1 MTDIT
6 KHVLD
11 EIAAEMARQ
20 DAKWGEQNHH
30 SMMWL
35 AILME
40 EVGEVAAAALQERKD
55 GYRAELIHVAAV
67 AVAAVESFDRNEVG
81 P

>member
-11 EIAAEMARQ
+11 EIAAERARQ

-30 SMMWL
+30 ETIWL
-35 AILME
+35 AILAE
-40 EVGEVAAAALQERKD
+40 EVGEAAAAALQERKD
-55 GYRAELIHVAAV
+55 GYRAEMMQVAAV
-67 AVAAVESFDRNEVG
+67 AVAAIESFDRNEVG
-81 P
+81 L